1 IHTLSLHDAL
11 PILNTAGKSMT
22 TITDP
27 DVQHLNDYP
36 TTFSTKEMKDIV
48 KVDRVLYVMI
58 SVPIIL
64 EDGTI
69 ANLQLIESL
78 EGTGHVLDTLKYVLM
93 IVTIVAMFPVLLSSP
108 LLSNVI
114 SQPILSMIQTMI
126 EIQKSGK
133 KDRK

>member
-1 IHTLSLHDAL
+1 
-11 PILNTAGKSMT
+11 PAGKSIT
-22 TITDP
+22 KITDP

-93 IVTIVAMFPVLLSSP
+93 IVTIVEMFPFLFSFQ
-108 LLSNVI
+108 LLSNVFFNT
-114 SQPILSMIQTMI
+114 ILSII
-126 EIQKSGK
+126 
-133 KDRK
+133 